1 MEKISSY
8 TTTADANNEFT
19 NGSVASGVSPTNL
32 VAGWFNMIQ
41 RELVAVATAAN
52 ITLDSSNDAQLLAAL
67 QALFITREGGD
78 LTGQLTV
85 QNLLAAIKSAPGAL
99 GGVLEAINESS
110 DADSSAAFNFG
121 FGSAVMASASSAI
134 ADDGSTN
141 ITFSVSPP
149 GTVSDRRTAGL
160 EVIGE
165 TQQTNS
171 VFDLYENGQRVYSPN
186 NIPSPAT
193 VGALALTGGN
203 LSGNV
208 SSSAQFSSSNGTV
221 GFIATGL
228 TQPSSTTYNLTGY
241 RLAANTTQY
250 ADLYWY
256 NGDGGSRFGVHVQD
270 PTANSYFEFF
280 YTGVFK
286 APGNIYSGEA
296 CYQNDGNIYGT
307 AWGGYISDYLA
318 AMKTATAAAYSSTNL
333 PLFAAGEVGSY
344 AFAGTN
350 QNVALSFGDTVA
362 GSSLYAA
369 SVHAA
374 WNASD
379 DVASIYSSAVLTG
392 TWRCLGYFAAN
403 SNTSFGH
410 VTLFQRIA

>member
-149 GTVSDRRTAGL
+149 AQSQTA
-160 EVIGE
+160 
-165 TQQTNS
+165 
-171 VFDLYENGQRVYSPN
+171 
-186 NIPSPAT
+186 
-193 VGALALTGGN
+193 
-203 LSGNV
+203 
-208 SSSAQFSSSNGTV
+208 
-221 GFIATGL
+221 
-228 TQPSSTTYNLTGY
+228 
-241 RLAANTTQY
+241 
-250 ADLYWY
+250 
-256 NGDGGSRFGVHVQD
+256 VQ
-270 PTANSYFEFF
+270 
-280 YTGVFK
+280 
-286 APGNIYSGEA
+286 
-296 CYQNDGNIYGT
+296 
-307 AWGGYISDYLA
+307 
-318 AMKTATAAAYSSTNL
+318 
-333 PLFAAGEVGSY
+333 
-344 AFAGTN
+344 
-350 QNVALSFGDTVA
+350 
-362 GSSLYAA
+362 
-369 SVHAA
+369 
-374 WNASD
+374 
-379 DVASIYSSAVLTG
+379 
-392 TWRCLGYFAAN
+392 LG
-403 SNTSFGH
+403 
-410 VTLFQRIA
+410 